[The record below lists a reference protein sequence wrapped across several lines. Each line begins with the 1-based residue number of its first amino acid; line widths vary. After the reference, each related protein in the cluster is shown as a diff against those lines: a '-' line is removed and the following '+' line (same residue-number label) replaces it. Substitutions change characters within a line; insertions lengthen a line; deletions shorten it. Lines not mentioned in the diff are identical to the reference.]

1 MRYTTNANSIP
12 LLHVSF
18 WCKPRGIRSVLSV
31 KYVPKVPIC
40 NTKHT
45 ILMKLEN
52 YLTQNALKFTEFT
65 YTLDLHLIFATTN
78 TRSFT
83 PGTRSLRNSKITA
96 QGEHVKHG
104 NYAYTRCTLK
114 TSFRKY
120 P

>member
-1 MRYTTNANSIP
+1 MRYTTNANSTP

-52 YLTQNALKFTEFT
+52 YLT
-65 YTLDLHLIFATTN
+65 
-78 TRSFT
+78 
-83 PGTRSLRNSKITA
+83 
-96 QGEHVKHG
+96 
-104 NYAYTRCTLK
+104 
-114 TSFRKY
+114 
-120 P
+120 